1 MTHIPGL
8 RRYFRLPRLSGG
20 RVKEDVDSE
29 LQFHLEMR
37 TRELAASGMTPEAAR
52 KEALRQFGD
61 LDYTKRYCRD
71 LDERQDAHERREAW
85 LDALRQD
92 TRYAW
97 RQLGRSPGF
106 TTVAVLTLAL
116 GIGANTAIFTAVDGV
131 LLRPLPYAEADRLVA
146 LWQHNR
152 AEGGKRDDVSPANF
166 LDWRSRSRTFEN
178 IAAAEP
184 FGFDYMGPEGPET
197 FRVWLVSDGFFRIMR
212 TPALVGRTFADEE
225 YTAGREQVVVLGYGL
240 WQRRF
245 GGDSSVVG
253 RTLVLDGQPRTVVG
267 VMPPEFNFPTDF
279 AEPKEMWAPRVFNE
293 RERQIRGGAYLT
305 VAGRLGPGST
315 LEHARTEMSSIASEL
330 SAEYPATNTDIG
342 ALVVPLHEQMV
353 GHVRPALLVLL
364 GAVAFV
370 LLIACANVANLLLAR
385 ASHREQEFAV
395 RAALGAGRGRV
406 VRQLITESLILAL
419 LGAAAGVLLAHWG
432 VQGIR
437 ALSPP
442 NLPRVDEL
450 AIDGRVLGF
459 ALGISFLTA
468 LLFGMAPALRAA
480 RPDLHE
486 GLKAG
491 GRSAT
496 GSGRKRLRNLIV
508 ISEVALATVLLVGA
522 GLLVRSFE
530 SLLRVDRG
538 YRSENVLAIN
548 VFTWDRYSTPEL
560 RTAFMEESLD
570 RIAALPG
577 VLSAGAASAL
587 PLADPYGAEDA
598 DVTIEG
604 QAAPPRGQEPSV
616 QLTVVTSEYFKVLDI
631 ALKRGRLLTRTD
643 DSRAAP
649 VALINETMAR
659 RFWPAE
665 DAVGRKF
672 TVRFM
677 GRPVTRE
684 VIGVVADVRRVG
696 LDEPPRPSVYVP
708 HPQSP
713 TGSMA
718 FVVRTNSDPL
728 AMLPAVKESIWSLNK
743 TLPIYSTATLEGLLS
758 ESLKERRFNLLL
770 LACFAVTALS
780 LAAVGVYGLMSH
792 ATNERTQEIG
802 LRLALGA
809 RSADILT
816 LVLRHGALLT
826 LSGVAAGVA
835 LAAALTRVLSSMLFG
850 VTSSDLP
857 TFLAVIVTV
866 IAVAGVACYL
876 PARRAVRID
885 PMVALRTE

>member
-1 MTHIPGL
+1 
-8 RRYFRLPRLSGG
+8 
-20 RVKEDVDSE
+20 
-29 LQFHLEMR
+29 
-37 TRELAASGMTPEAAR
+37 
-52 KEALRQFGD
+52 
-61 LDYTKRYCRD
+61 
-71 LDERQDAHERREAW
+71 
-85 LDALRQD
+85 
-92 TRYAW
+92 
-97 RQLGRSPGF
+97 
-106 TTVAVLTLAL
+106 
-116 GIGANTAIFTAVDGV
+116 
-131 LLRPLPYAEADRLVA
+131 
-146 LWQHNR
+146 
-152 AEGGKRDDVSPANF
+152 
-166 LDWRSRSRTFEN
+166 
-178 IAAAEP
+178 
-184 FGFDYMGPEGPET
+184 
-197 FRVWLVSDGFFRIMR
+197 
-212 TPALVGRTFADEE
+212 
-225 YTAGREQVVVLGYGL
+225 VLGHGL

-253 RTLVLDGQPRTVVG
+253 RALILDGQPRTVVG

-293 RERQIRGGAYLT
+293 RERQQRGGAYLT
-305 VAGRLGPGST
+305 AVGRLGPGAT
-315 LEHARTEMSSIASEL
+315 VANAQTEL
-330 SAEYPATNTDIG
+330 SAIAADLSKEYPRTNTDNG

-370 LLIACANVANLLLAR
+370 LLIACANVANLLMAR

-395 RAALGAGRGRV
+395 RSALGAGRGRV
-406 VRQLITESLILAL
+406 VRQLITESLVLAL

-432 VQGIR
+432 VQAIR

-450 AIDGRVLGF
+450 SIDGRVLGF
-459 ALGISFLTA
+459 ALSVSFLTA

-480 RPDLHE
+480 KPNLHE

-538 YRSENVLAIN
+538 YRSDNVLAIN
-548 VFTWDRYSTPEL
+548 VFTWDRYSTPEQ
-560 RTAFMEESLD
+560 RTAFLEEALD
-570 RIAALPG
+570 RIGALPG
-577 VLSAGAASAL
+577 VHSAGAASAL
-587 PLADPYGAEDA
+587 PLSDPYGAEDA

-604 QAAPPRGQEPSV
+604 QPAPAPGQEPSV
-616 QLTVVTSEYFKVLDI
+616 HLTVVTSEYFGVLDV
-631 ALKRGRLLTRTD
+631 ALRNGRLFTRAD
-643 DSRAAP
+643 DSRAPP

-659 RFWPAE
+659 RFWPS
-665 DAVGRKF
+665 DNPVGRKF
-672 TVRFM
+672 TVGFM
-677 GRPVTRE
+677 GGPVTRE
-684 VIGVVADVRRVG
+684 VVGVVADVRRAG
-696 LDEPPRPSVYVP
+696 LDEPPRPSVYLP
-708 HPQSP
+708 HPQSA

-718 FVVRTNSDPL
+718 FVIRTASDPL
-728 AMLPAVKESIWSLNK
+728 AMLPAVKERIWSLNK
-743 TLPIYSTATLEGLLS
+743 TLPIYSTATLDGLLT

-792 ATNERTQEIG
+792 ATSERTQEIG
-802 LRLALGA
+802 LRVALGA
-809 RSADILT
+809 KSTDILS

-826 LSGVAAGVA
+826 LAGVAAGVA
-835 LAAALTRVLSSMLFG
+835 LAAALTRVLTSMLYG

-857 TFLAVIVTV
+857 TFLAVVAMV

-885 PMVALRTE
+885 PMEALRTE

>member
-8 RRYFRLPRLSGG
+8 RRYFRLPRWGAE

-37 TRELAASGMTPEAAR
+37 TGELVASGMTSEAAR

-61 LDYTKRYCRD
+61 LDYTKRYCRSI
-71 LDERQDAHERREAW
+71 DERQEAQDRRGAW

-92 TRYAW
+92 ARYAW

-131 LLRPLPYAEADRLVA
+131 LLKPLPYADADRLVA

-152 AEGGKRDDVSPANF
+152 AEDGERDDVSPANF
-166 LDWRSRSRTFEN
+166 LDWRERSRSFEN

-184 FGFDYMGPEGPET
+184 FGFDYIGPEGPET
-197 FRVWLVSDGFFRIMR
+197 FRVWLVTDGFFRIMR
-212 TPALVGRTFADEE
+212 TPALVGRTFAEEE

-267 VMPPEFNFPTDF
+267 VMPPAFNFPTDF
-279 AEPKEMWAPRVFNE
+279 PEPKEMWAPKVFSE
-293 RERQIRGGAYLT
+293 RERQIRGRAYLT

-315 LEHARTEMSSIASEL
+315 LDHARTELSSIATEL
-330 SAEYPATNTDIG
+330 STEYPATNTDIG

-508 ISEVALATVLLVGA
+508 IGEVALATVLLVGA

-548 VFTWDRYSTPEL
+548 VFT
-560 RTAFMEESLD
+560 
-570 RIAALPG
+570 
-577 VLSAGAASAL
+577 
-587 PLADPYGAEDA
+587 
-598 DVTIEG
+598 
-604 QAAPPRGQEPSV
+604 
-616 QLTVVTSEYFKVLDI
+616 
-631 ALKRGRLLTRTD
+631 
-643 DSRAAP
+643 
-649 VALINETMAR
+649 
-659 RFWPAE
+659 
-665 DAVGRKF
+665 
-672 TVRFM
+672 
-677 GRPVTRE
+677 
-684 VIGVVADVRRVG
+684 
-696 LDEPPRPSVYVP
+696 
-708 HPQSP
+708 
-713 TGSMA
+713 
-718 FVVRTNSDPL
+718 
-728 AMLPAVKESIWSLNK
+728 
-743 TLPIYSTATLEGLLS
+743 
-758 ESLKERRFNLLL
+758 
-770 LACFAVTALS
+770 
-780 LAAVGVYGLMSH
+780 
-792 ATNERTQEIG
+792 
-802 LRLALGA
+802 
-809 RSADILT
+809 
-816 LVLRHGALLT
+816 
-826 LSGVAAGVA
+826 
-835 LAAALTRVLSSMLFG
+835 
-850 VTSSDLP
+850 
-857 TFLAVIVTV
+857 
-866 IAVAGVACYL
+866 
-876 PARRAVRID
+876 
-885 PMVALRTE
+885 